1 MRRLK
6 KRKFLWLKKKC
17 SFLFVYFSQA
27 ERILGI
33 SGDTSQR
40 AELIRYQYIG
50 LGRNFVSKK
59 ALRRAT
65 LRTIRIDAD
74 SRERTQL
81 ALPSQFGTV
90 RSDLTPRPSRY
101 RFWVTSSCL
110 ALRGIPRS
118 HCAFVRQPVR
128 PGPDRETYIA
138 NPPSAATS
146 RRENCA
152 APTEMT
158 REKKDTTSHHQ
169 RPRMM
174 LVTTSPR
181 EGTLR
186 EHDAS
191 GIGWKWREL
200 YVRRLSRRWKRYN
213 NRNWLV

>member
-1 MRRLK
+1 MLK
-6 KRKFLWLKKKC
+6 NVPFCLPIFFISRT
-17 SFLFVYFSQA
+17 
-27 ERILGI
+27 ILGI
-33 SGDTSQR
+33 SGDISTR
-40 AELIRYQYIG
+40 ERYRYISF
-50 LGRNFVSKK
+50 GRNFVPKEV
-59 ALRRAT
+59 LRRDAT
-65 LRTIRIDAD
+65 NVRIDAD

-81 ALPSQFGTV
+81 ALRSQFGTV
-90 RSDLTPRPSRY
+90 RSDLTPCPSRY

-128 PGPDRETYIA
+128 LGPDRETYIA

-169 RPRMM
+169 PRMV

-181 EGTLR
+181 ERTL
-186 EHDAS
+186 
-191 GIGWKWREL
+191 WRT
-200 YVRRLSRRWKRYN
+200 
-213 NRNWLV
+213 